1 MSVRR
6 IFGIAAILGALSG
19 LAVLARRL
27 ARPERPDAPDGGHS
41 GLEYEGPRFGDAN
54 LEAATSFPE
63 DATLV
68 DRVESQLFRD
78 DDVPKGDINVD
89 AADGVVT
96 LRGEVDA
103 AMIEEIGV
111 RAAAVEGVTRVE
123 NLLHPPGTP
132 APHAPP
138 EP

>member
-1 MSVRR
+1 MRR
-6 IFGIAAILGALSG
+6 IFGIVAILGALSG

-27 ARPERPDAPDGGHS
+27 VRRDAPAGAPG
-41 GLEYEGPRFGDAN
+41 GLEYEGPRFGDAD
-54 LEAATSFPE
+54 LEAAASFP
-63 DATLV
+63 DDGTLV

-103 AMIEEIGV
+103 AMIEEIAV

-123 NLLHPPGTP
+123 TLLHPPGTP

>member
-1 MSVRR
+1 LRR
-6 IFGIAAILGALSG
+6 VFGIVAILGALSG

-27 ARPERPDAPDGGHS
+27 ARPERRDAPAGAPPH
-41 GLEYEGPRFGDAN
+41 GLEYEGPRFGDPD
-54 LEAATSFPE
+54 LEAAASFPD

-78 DDVPKGDINVD
+78 ADVPKGGINVD

-103 AMIEEIGV
+103 PMIEEIAV
-111 RAAAVEGVTRVE
+111 RVAAVEGVTRVE
-123 NLLHPPGTP
+123 NLLHPPGTS
-132 APHAPP
+132 APHSPP
-138 EP
+138 GS